1 MKILVYGSKG
11 WIGQQFMK
19 IVESYNV
26 VEGSSRLN
34 NVEALKKELITWV
47 RKEIGPIATPD
58 LIQWAPS
65 LPKTR
70 SGKIMRRILRKIAAN
85 EHDKLGDISTL
96 ADPSVVKEL
105 IDNRMNK

>member
-34 NVEALKKELITWV
+34 DVEAIKKELSDN
-47 RKEIGPIATPD
+47 TP
-58 LIQWAPS
+58 
-65 LPKTR
+65 TNVFCFVGR
-70 SGKIMRRILRKIAAN
+70 THGKIGEKVFTTIDYL
-85 EHDKLGDISTL
+85 EEPGKLVDFG
-96 ADPSVVKEL
+96 
-105 IDNRMNK
+105 